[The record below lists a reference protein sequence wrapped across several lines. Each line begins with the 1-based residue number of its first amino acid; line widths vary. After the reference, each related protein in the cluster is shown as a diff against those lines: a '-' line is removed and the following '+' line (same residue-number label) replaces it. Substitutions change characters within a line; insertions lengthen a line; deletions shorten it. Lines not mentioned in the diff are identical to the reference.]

1 MTDFNVLEKYLGI
14 DTHTY
19 HDNLLETLNYYIER
33 YVLNV
38 PFENINVQN
47 GQPIALDNPSMIDKI
62 VNEHRGGYC
71 YEQNRLFCAF
81 LTSKGYNV
89 YMVSATIYNGSGWAM
104 EGSHMALIVTLNQK
118 KYLVDVGYA
127 DIPKAAMPI
136 TNDEEIVYDVNSEF
150 KVSKV
155 SDHTFEMKKKVDH
168 KWQTQYQFE
177 YEPKVLA
184 DFEQGIAFNQ
194 NNEASI
200 FVQQLLISKATTFGR
215 VTMSNNHLTITDHG
229 QKEKKNITSGNYKYF
244 LYRYFGIKDINIKT
258 FD

>member
-1 MTDFNVLEKYLGI
+1 M
-14 DTHTY
+14 
-19 HDNLLETLNYYIER
+19 IE
-33 YVLNV
+33 
-38 PFENINVQN
+38 
-47 GQPIALDNPSMIDKI
+47 KI

-71 YEQNRLFCAF
+71 YEQNRLFCSY

-89 YMVSATIYNGSGWAM
+89 YMVSATSYNGSGWAM

-127 DIPKAAMPI
+127 DIPKAVMPI
-136 TNDEEIVYDVNSEF
+136 TYDEEIVYDVNGEF
-150 KVSKV
+150 KVSKI
-155 SDHTFEMKKKVDH
+155 SDKTFEMKKKVDH
-168 KWQTQYQFE
+168 KWQTQYQFRD
-177 YEPKVLA
+177 EPKVLS

-229 QKEKKNITSGNYKYF
+229 QKKRKI
-244 LYRYFGIKDINIKT
+244 IKFKTNKT
-258 FD
+258 FFNRNFVIKKII